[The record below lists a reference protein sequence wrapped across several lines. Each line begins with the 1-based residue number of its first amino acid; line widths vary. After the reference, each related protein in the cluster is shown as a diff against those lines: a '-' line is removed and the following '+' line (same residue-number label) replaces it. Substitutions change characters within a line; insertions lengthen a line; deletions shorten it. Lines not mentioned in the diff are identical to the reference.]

1 MDGGI
6 SRTLPYYAKGCWRG
20 TERRS
25 DISAGNTTRWR
36 IGAGMSEPSDV
47 SERAKR
53 LRERIAAKGL
63 TLAEF
68 ARRAQLSRNV
78 MYGLAKGREPRA
90 AERARI
96 DAILG
101 PER

>member
-1 MDGGI
+1 
-6 SRTLPYYAKGCWRG
+6 
-20 TERRS
+20 
-25 DISAGNTTRWR
+25 
-36 IGAGMSEPSDV
+36 MSEDSDA
-47 SERAKR
+47 SARAKR

-68 ARRAQLSRNV
+68 ARRAALSRNV
-78 MYGLAKGREPRA
+78 MYGLGKGRAPKP
-90 AERARI
+90 AEQARM